1 MFWRAFFLGFA
12 GGIVVL
18 LIAMA
23 MGRAAKDEEEA
34 GST

>member
-1 MFWRAFFLGFA
+1 MAKESLKTTL
-12 GGIVVL
+12 IVVL

-23 MGRAAKDEEEA
+23 MGRAAKDEEEV